1 MDFQFKSQRVFQEK
15 HGVGILEISSSE
27 LADNYNEKWCSKRL
41 PEENTH
47 IAKKGQSYFCIV
59 YLDLLHILFP
69 YLHKLKILQS

>member
-1 MDFQFKSQRVFQEK
+1 MKND
-15 HGVGILEISSSE
+15 VG
-27 LADNYNEKWCSKRL
+27 KRL

-69 YLHKLKILQS
+69 HLHKLKILQSL